1 MKRISLVLAACA
13 LSAACSPQQADKPAA
28 PETGAA
34 PMAGTH
40 GKMGGGMAAAAPGDS
55 VATQGYKSS
64 MNTMMEQMPAFVGD
78 ADVDFMKQMRGHHE
92 AAIAMARVE
101 LAQGEDAQARNLAQ
115 EVITAQEREI
125 TVIDAWLVQKGASAT
140 PAA

>member
-1 MKRISLVLAACA
+1 MNRISLILVACA
-13 LSAACSPQQADKPAA
+13 LSAACSPQKAEQPVADEAEVAA
-28 PETGAA
+28 NADS
-34 PMAGTH
+34 H
-40 GKMGGGMAAAAPGDS
+40 GKMGGMAQTAPGDS
-55 VATQGYKSS
+55 IATQGYKSS

-78 ADVDFMKQMRGHHE
+78 ADIDFMKQMRGHHE

-101 LAQGEDAQARNLAQ
+101 LAQGKDEQARALAQ

-125 TVIDAWLVQKGASAT
+125 QTIDAWLARKNASAQ